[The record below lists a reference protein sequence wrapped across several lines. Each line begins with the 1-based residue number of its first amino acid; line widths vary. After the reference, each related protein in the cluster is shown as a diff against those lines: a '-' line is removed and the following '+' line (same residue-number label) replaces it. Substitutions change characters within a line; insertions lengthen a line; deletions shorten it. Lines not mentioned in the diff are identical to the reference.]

1 MKLLSQQDLED
12 ILAGTVIMGTG
23 GGGEVD
29 EGRAMFEDALARGKE
44 FRLVSVNEPPDDALF
59 CTAYMLGAISPIS
72 ADEEQQYDSLPRI
85 SEPAIMVA
93 YKRFQDYLG
102 QEFYGSVCC
111 ELGGSNTAAAFY
123 AAAMSGHVMLDAD
136 PAGRAVPEITHSTYY
151 LKGLPAS
158 PIVMANEF
166 GETMVAENVHDDAR
180 AEHIVRAL
188 ACVSR
193 NDIAA
198 IDHALPLSML
208 RGALI
213 PGTISLAMQMG
224 RVWREALGQGEDV
237 ALAVAEAG
245 QGFVAFRGAV
255 KDSNWRTE
263 DGFTLGEIGIK
274 GAGEFEGHTYRIQ
287 VKNENMAG
295 WFDGAVHATIPDLI
309 CLLDTETGAAVTN
322 PTYYDGQQVAVV
334 ILPAPAA
341 FLTDKGLES
350 FGPNYIQLDQPYR
363 PAQPVVGDA
372 LRAD

>member
-12 ILAGTVIMGTG
+12 ILAGAVIMGTG

-29 EGRAMFEDALARGKE
+29 EGRALFEDALARGKE
-44 FRLVSVNEPPDDALF
+44 FRLVSVDEPPDDALF

-72 ADEEQQYDSLPRI
+72 PEEERQYDSLPRI
-85 SEPAIMVA
+85 SEPAILVA
-93 YKRFQDYLG
+93 YKRFQEHLG

-151 LKGLPAS
+151 LNGLPAS

-166 GETMVAENVHDDAR
+166 GETIVAENVSDDAR

-198 IDHALPLSML
+198 IDHALPLSDL

-213 PGTISLAMQMG
+213 SGTISLAMQMG
-224 RVWREALGQGEDV
+224 RVWRETLDQGKDV
-237 ALAVAEAG
+237 AIAVAQAG
-245 QGFVAFRGAV
+245 QGFVAFRGTV

-263 DGFTLGEIGIK
+263 DGFTLGELGIE
-274 GAGEFEGHTYRIQ
+274 GAGAFEGHTYKIQ

-295 WFDGAVHATIPDLI
+295 WFDGAIHATIPDMI
-309 CLLDTETGAAVTN
+309 CLMDTETGEAVTN
-322 PTYYDGQQVAVV
+322 PNYYDGQQVAVV

-341 FLTDKGLES
+341 FLTDKGLAS
-350 FGPNYIQLDQPYR
+350 FGPNYLGLDHPYH
-363 PAQPVVGDA
+363 PAKPVIPDVLAG
-372 LRAD
+372 